1 DELLAAAGLER
12 RHLFVIPGNHD
23 IDRDRGVGLARTLG
37 SREEADSYFNPAIPK
52 PHLTQKQGAFLQWYN
67 AYFAGIRTFPENSTC
82 GPVEMIDI
90 RGTAIGI
97 LPLNSALFCQDDNDH
112 EKLWIGRRCLDAAL
126 AKLQTLGTQINVA
139 LLHHPLEWLHSL
151 ERSNIRTAL

>member
-1 DELLAAAGLER
+1 
-12 RHLFVIPGNHD
+12 
-23 IDRDRGVGLARTLG
+23 
-37 SREEADSYFNPAIPK
+37 IPK

-67 AYFAGIRTFPENSTC
+67 AYFAGIRTFPEDSTC

-151 ERSNIRTAL
+151 ERSNIRTALHTHVDCILRGHLHETDVESIVGPSGAALHVAAGAAYQTRRWPNRAL